1 MKLQD
6 VILKAI
12 AKKISWLDA
21 ADIAGVSATTIARMR
36 QKYEQFGYDGLYEQ
50 QHRKRHFHRVP
61 LPTAEKVL
69 ALYQQS
75 YSDLSV
81 RRFQQKLRADH
92 GIRLNYSW
100 LQQALQ
106 GAGLIA
112 ARHKTV
118 AAARVPKA
126 ERPVR
131 RRIHFV
137 RAVRAATA

>member
-21 ADIAGVSATTIARMR
+21 ADIAGISATTIARMR

-50 QHRKRHFHRVP
+50 QHRRRHFHRVP

-69 ALYQQS
+69 ALYQHS

-81 RRFQQKLRADH
+81 RRFQQKLRDDH

-106 GAGLIA
+106 GAGLIVIPQKPPA
-112 ARHKTV
+112 APRV
-118 AAARVPKA
+118 AKVPST
-126 ERPVR
+126 R
-131 RRIHFV
+131 RRLHFV
-137 RAVRAATA
+137 RSAA

>member
-21 ADIAGVSATTIARMR
+21 ADIAGISVSTIARMR

-50 QHRKRHFHRVP
+50 QHRKRHIHRVS

-69 ALYQQS
+69 ALYQLS
-75 YSDLSV
+75 YSDLTV
-81 RRFQQKLRADH
+81 RRFQQKLGDDH
-92 GIRLNYSW
+92 DIRLNYSW

-112 ARHKTV
+112 
-118 AAARVPKA
+118 VPQKA
-126 ERPVR
+126 PAEPRSPKVRSGR
-131 RRIHFV
+131 RRLHFV
-137 RAVRAATA
+137 RSAA

>member
-12 AKKISWLDA
+12 AKKITWLDA
-21 ADIAGVSATTIARMR
+21 AEIAGLSVATIARMR
-36 QKYEQFGYDGLYEQ
+36 QKYQEFGYDGLYDQ
-50 QHRKRHFHRVP
+50 QHRKRHIHRVP

-81 RRFQQKLRADH
+81 RRFHQKLRADD

-100 LQQALQ
+100 LKQALQ
-106 GAGLIA
+106 GAGLIPPPVQ
-112 ARHKTV
+112 KTRRV
-118 AAARVPKA
+118 QVPK
-126 ERPVR
+126 VTTSSR
-131 RRIHFV
+131 RRVHFV
-137 RAVRAATA
+137 RVA

>member
-21 ADIAGVSATTIARMR
+21 ADIAGVSITTIARMR

-50 QHRKRHFHRVP
+50 QHRKRHIHRVP

-69 ALYQQS
+69 GLYQQS

-92 GIRLNYSW
+92 GIRLNHKW
-100 LQQALQ
+100 LRQALQ

-112 ARHKTV
+112 VPRKP
-118 AAARVPKA
+118 AAAP
-126 ERPVR
+126 RPAKDPSVR
-131 RRIHFV
+131 RRLHFV
-137 RAVRAATA
+137 RRAA

>member
-12 AKKISWLDA
+12 ARKISWLDA

-50 QHRKRHFHRVP
+50 QHRKRHIHRVP

-81 RRFQQKLRADH
+81 RRFQQKLHTDH

-112 ARHKTV
+112 VPQKPAAVARPPK
-118 AAARVPKA
+118 VPS
-126 ERPVR
+126 VR
-131 RRIHFV
+131 RRLHFV
-137 RAVRAATA
+137 RSAA